1 MRLRSAIA
9 DLRRQAWNPY
19 SLSWLWIPGS
29 LAALAP
35 RNDGLKVS
43 FIFSTIP
50 LIRLRQAQNLLGNKA
65 ENELRADRGDPRD
78 QGFAQVS
85 LDMIFL
91 GVTEASMSHNRL
103 LAGLKAGFSGKIFR
117 GIRRRAAWQ
126 ALVVL
131 PARRQNPQPCGFELH
146 PVPRQRMLDRLGLA
160 DRTIEHDAAL
170 GIVRGAR
177 ERHPGAPLRFGR
189 QQHAR
194 R

>member
-65 ENELRADRGDPRD
+65 ENELRADRGDTRE
-78 QGFAQVS
+78 QGFAQVT
-85 LDMIFL
+85 LDMKFL
-91 GVTEASMSHNRL
+91 GIAEDTGGHHS
-103 LAGLKAGFSGKIFR
+103 
-117 GIRRRAAWQ
+117 
-126 ALVVL
+126 
-131 PARRQNPQPCGFELH
+131 
-146 PVPRQRMLDRLGLA
+146 
-160 DRTIEHDAAL
+160 
-170 GIVRGAR
+170 
-177 ERHPGAPLRFGR
+177 
-189 QQHAR
+189 
-194 R
+194 